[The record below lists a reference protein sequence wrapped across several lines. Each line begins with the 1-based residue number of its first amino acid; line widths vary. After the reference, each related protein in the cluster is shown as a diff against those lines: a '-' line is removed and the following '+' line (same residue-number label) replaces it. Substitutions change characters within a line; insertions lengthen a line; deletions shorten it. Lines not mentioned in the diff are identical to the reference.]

1 MGGGRIIVELSLDF
15 DYENLNKFEPTLDY
29 LHSKYGDAVRVRKSS
44 CRGWHIWV
52 KGVEVS
58 PDEELKLRKKLGD
71 CDGRM
76 DGDYARLGSGLKTS
90 RLFTVKG
97 RLCGERKVVKQAGS
111 WLSYEEYK
119 ERYKGGTSETH
130 GRSEKQ
136 KEEKS

>member
-1 MGGGRIIVELSLDF
+1 MVELSLDF

-58 PDEELKLRKKLGD
+58 PTDELKIRAELGD

-97 RLCGERKVVKQAGS
+97 RLCGDRRVVKQAGS

-119 ERYKGGTSETH
+119 ERYKGETS
-130 GRSEKQ
+130 GQAVKA
-136 KEEKS
+136 KEEKEG